1 MKNFLRKNGI
11 LLIIIAVLLAILLGI
26 GVSVLG
32 YNPISGILNT
42 LGTPFR
48 AISTAITN
56 WTEDQYDRA
65 FRYEQLLAENEQL
78 RQRMAELEEAAR
90 NGQDA
95 IREAEQLRDLLGLSN
110 ERPELVYV
118 DAAVTRRSSSN
129 WSSDLTLNK
138 GTRSGVAVDDCV
150 IDQYGN
156 VVGIVTEVGPNW
168 SLVTTILDPKSELGG
183 RIARIDDNVILEG
196 DFTLMQEGKLK
207 LSYLPADSKL
217 VSGDQVATSGIG
229 ELYPEDLFIGTVRT
243 LHTEPD
249 GISRYAVV
257 DPGADIENIRYV
269 YIITDFTT
277 PK

>member
-48 AISTAITN
+48 AISTAVTN
-56 WTEDQYDRA
+56 WTEDRYDRA
-65 FRYEQLLAENEQL
+65 FRYDQLVAENEQL
-78 RQRMAELEEAAR
+78 RQRVAELEEAAR
-90 NGQDA
+90 KGEDA

-110 ERPELVYV
+110 ERPDLVYV
-118 DAAVTRRSSSN
+118 DAAVTQRSSSN
-129 WSSDLTLNK
+129 WDSDLTLNK
-138 GTRSGVAVDDCV
+138 GTRSGVSVDDCV
-150 IDQYGN
+150 IDQFGN
-156 VVGIVTEVGPNW
+156 VVGVVTEVGPNW
-168 SLVTTILDPKSELGG
+168 ALVTTILDPKSELGG

-217 VSGDQVATSGIG
+217 VSGDQVTTSGIG
-229 ELYPEDLFIGTVRT
+229 ELYPEGLFVGTVRT

-249 GISRYAVV
+249 GISRYAVLE
-257 DPGADIENIRYV
+257 PGADIENIRYV

-277 PK
+277 KK

>member
-11 LLIIIAVLLAILLGI
+11 LLIIIAILLAILLGI
-26 GVSVLG
+26 GVSVMG

-48 AISTAITN
+48 ALSTAVTN
-56 WTEDQYDRA
+56 WTEEQYDRA
-65 FRYEQLLAENEQL
+65 FRYEQLVAENEQL
-78 RQRMAELEEAAR
+78 RQRVAELEEAAR

-129 WSSDLTLNK
+129 WGSDLTLNK
-138 GTRSGVAVDDCV
+138 GTHSGVAVDDCV

-156 VVGIVTEVGPNW
+156 VVGVVAEVGFNW

-196 DFTLMQEGKLK
+196 DFTLMQDAKLK

-217 VSGDQVATSGIG
+217 VSGDQVTTSGVG
-229 ELYPEDLFIGTVRT
+229 ELYPEDLFVGTVRT

-249 GISRYAVV
+249 GISRYAVIE
-257 DPGADIENIRYV
+257 PGADIEHVRYV

>member
-11 LLIIIAVLLAILLGI
+11 LLIVIAVLLAILLGI

-56 WTEDQYDRA
+56 WAEDRYDRA
-65 FRYEQLLAENEQL
+65 FRYDQLVEENEQL
-78 RQRMAELEEAAR
+78 RQRVAELEEAAR

-110 ERPELVYV
+110 ERPDLVYV

-129 WSSDLTLNK
+129 WDSDLTLNK

-156 VVGIVTEVGPNW
+156 VVGVVTEVGLNW
-168 SLVTTILDPKSELGG
+168 ALVTTILDPKSELGG

-217 VSGDQVATSGIG
+217 VSGDQVTTSGIG
-229 ELYPEDLFIGTVRT
+229 ELYPEGLFVGTIRT

-257 DPGADIENIRYV
+257 EPGADIENIRYV
-269 YIITDFTT
+269 YIITDFSAQ
-277 PK
+277 K

>member
-11 LLIIIAVLLAILLGI
+11 LLIVIAVLLAILLGI

-48 AISTAITN
+48 AISTTITN
-56 WTEDQYDRA
+56 WAEDRYDRA
-65 FRYEQLLAENEQL
+65 FRYDQLVEENEQL
-78 RQRMAELEEAAR
+78 RQRVAELEEAAR

-110 ERPELVYV
+110 ERPDLVYV

-129 WSSDLTLNK
+129 WDSDLTLNK

-156 VVGIVTEVGPNW
+156 VVGVVTEVGLNW
-168 SLVTTILDPKSELGG
+168 ALVTTILDPKSELGG

-217 VSGDQVATSGIG
+217 VSGDQVTTSGVG
-229 ELYPEDLFIGTVRT
+229 ELYPEGLFVGTIRT

-257 DPGADIENIRYV
+257 EPGADIENIRYV
-269 YIITDFTT
+269 YIITDFSAQ
-277 PK
+277 K

>member
-11 LLIIIAVLLAILLGI
+11 LLIVIAVLLAILLGI

-48 AISTAITN
+48 AISTAVTN
-56 WTEDQYDRA
+56 WAEDRYDRA
-65 FRYEQLLAENEQL
+65 FRYDQLVEENEQL
-78 RQRMAELEEAAR
+78 RQRVAELEEAAR

-110 ERPELVYV
+110 ERPDLVYV

-129 WSSDLTLNK
+129 WDSDLTLNK

-156 VVGIVTEVGPNW
+156 VVGVVTEVGLNW
-168 SLVTTILDPKSELGG
+168 ALVTTILDPKSELGG

-217 VSGDQVATSGIG
+217 VSGDQVTTSGIG
-229 ELYPEDLFIGTVRT
+229 ELYPEGLFVGTIRT

-257 DPGADIENIRYV
+257 EPGADIENIRYV
-269 YIITDFTT
+269 YIITDFSAQ
-277 PK
+277 K

>member
-48 AISTAITN
+48 VISTAVTN
-56 WTEDQYDRA
+56 WTEDRYDRA
-65 FRYEQLLAENEQL
+65 FRYDQLVAENEQL
-78 RQRMAELEEAAR
+78 RQRVAELEEAAR
-90 NGQDA
+90 KGEDA

-110 ERPELVYV
+110 ERPDLVYV
-118 DAAVTRRSSSN
+118 DAAVTQRSSSN
-129 WSSDLTLNK
+129 WDSDLTLNK
-138 GTRSGVAVDDCV
+138 GTRSGVSVDNCV
-150 IDQYGN
+150 IDQFGN
-156 VVGIVTEVGPNW
+156 VVGVVTEVGPNW
-168 SLVTTILDPKSELGG
+168 ALVTTILDPKSELGG

-217 VSGDQVATSGIG
+217 VSGDQVTTSGVG
-229 ELYPEDLFIGTVRT
+229 ELYPEGLFVGTVRT

-249 GISRYAVV
+249 GISRYAVLE
-257 DPGADIENIRYV
+257 PGADIENIRYV

-277 PK
+277 QK